1 MVATGAA
8 AGILAHAAARPPASA
23 EPNVPAAGTTP
34 TVNTLARA
42 ATATPPV
49 TTEFN
54 VPVLMRDGVV
64 LRADILKP
72 ETGGPFPTL
81 VYRTPYGKTEAETS
95 HTIFRHAVE
104 RGYAVVIEDVR
115 GRYSSDGDF
124 NAYFYEGQD
133 GLDTIEWAAKQ
144 PWSNGAVGTF
154 GLSYPGAVEWLA
166 AVERP
171 PHLKAM
177 VPAMTFSTPRNF
189 FYSGG
194 TWDLSWPAW
203 ILENI
208 AADVREKKG
217 IAGARTEDEAR
228 AEYQKNEARI
238 VSSLPLSGLPDLRGV
253 APWYYTWLEHSP
265 DDPWWNW
272 AEIRG
277 KYERTNAAVLN
288 LSGWYDDEYG
298 PEGATTNF
306 SGLVAAR
313 KAEADPRTALVLGP
327 WEHGVGATAR
337 TNAGERNFGAEAA
350 IDYDSL
356 VLGWLDLY
364 LKNDATGWKLQK
376 RVRYFLMGENAWHDA
391 DTWPPPSHPVLYFL
405 SGPPE
410 GATRGVVGPNRTR
423 GAATTTFLSDPAHP
437 FTDPYGAA
445 PGAHDYQKIQRGG
458 RDSVIYDSAA
468 LDSDLDVAG
477 RASAEIYI
485 SCDAPDADIWVRLYD
500 VAPDGTSFNLMSPGL
515 DVQRA
520 SLRSGTTRQ
529 LLDPG
534 KSYRISIPNMP
545 MANRFLAGHRL
556 RVQISGEFFP
566 HFSRNLHTGEPDSDS
581 PAMRTATITILHDA
595 AHPSRIVLPI
605 TNWTPPEHPG
615 QGGKPVVRR
624 DVPPGG
630 GK

>member
-1 MVATGAA
+1 MSRRLLACSVFTVIAVLSGFQATRSA
-8 AGILAHAAARPPASA
+8 PSPA
-23 EPNVPAAGTTP
+23 
-34 TVNTLARA
+34 
-42 ATATPPV
+42 V

-64 LRADILKP
+64 LRADIMKP

-95 HTIFRHAVE
+95 HTTFRHAVE

-115 GRYSSDGDF
+115 GRYGSDGEF
-124 NAYFYEGQD
+124 NAYFNEGQD
-133 GLDTIEWAAKQ
+133 GYDTIEWAAKQ
-144 PWSNGAVGTF
+144 RWSNGAVGTF
-154 GLSYPGAVEWLA
+154 GLSYPGAVQWLA
-166 AVERP
+166 AVEHP
-171 PHLKAM
+171 PHLRAM
-177 VPAMTFSTPRNF
+177 VPAMTYSTPRYF

-203 ILENI
+203 ILDKI
-208 AADVREKKG
+208 AADVRERKG
-217 IAGARTEDEAR
+217 IAGARTEDAAR
-228 AEYQKNEARI
+228 TEYQKDASRI
-238 VSSLPLSGLPDLRGV
+238 VNFLPLSGLPDLRDV
-253 APWYYTWLEHSP
+253 APWYYTWLRHPP

-288 LSGWYDDEYG
+288 LSGWYDQEYG

-313 KAEADPRTALVLGP
+313 KSETDPRTALVLGP
-327 WEHGVGATAR
+327 WMHGVESTGSTR
-337 TNAGERNFGAEAA
+337 AGERELGADAA
-350 IDYDSL
+350 IDYDDL

-364 LKNDATGWKLQK
+364 LKNDATGWKQQK

-391 DTWPPPSHPVLYFL
+391 DAWPPPSHPVLYFL

-410 GATRGVVGPNRTR
+410 GGTRGVVGPNRTR
-423 GAATTTFLSDPAHP
+423 GAASTSFVSDPAHP
-437 FTDPYGAA
+437 FTDPYGNEL
-445 PGAHDYQKIQRGG
+445 GAHDYQKIQRGG

-468 LDSDLDVAG
+468 FESDLDIAG

-500 VAPDGTSFNLMSPGL
+500 VAPDGISFNLMSPGL

-529 LLDPG
+529 SLEPG
-534 KSYRISIPNMP
+534 KAYRLSISNLP

-581 PAMRTATITILHDA
+581 AAMRTATITVLHDA
-595 AHPSRIVLPI
+595 AHPSRLVLPV
-605 TNWTPPEHPG
+605 TNWTPPANPDR
-615 QGGKPVVRR
+615 GGKPVVRR

-630 GK
+630 TEM